1 VNPSLRIKVL
11 LLVGNRL
18 LSEALSRIL
27 RKKSDIVV
35 VSQSASCSNV
45 SGPIAESET
54 EVILMD
60 SASTP
65 TPCLEFISQI
75 RHQYPKVPILM
86 IGSEA
91 DDQAFIKAVRA
102 GIRGYL
108 LRDASASNVISAIR
122 AMARGEAICP
132 PEFCLALF
140 KAVAQ
145 GTGFTPSLR
154 RPNLRLT
161 RRQHELVPMIAQ
173 GLTNKEIANH
183 LNLSEQTVKNHIHRM
198 FRILGVND
206 RLEVTEIALSH
217 SQEFTN

>member
-1 VNPSLRIKVL
+1 VNANLRIKVIL
-11 LLVGNRL
+11 VVGNRL

-35 VSQSASCSNV
+35 VGESASCSNE
-45 SGPIAESET
+45 SGPMAESAT

-65 TPCLEFISQI
+65 TPCLEFICQI
-75 RHQYPKVPILM
+75 RRQYPKVPILM

-91 DDQAFIKAVRA
+91 DDQTFIKAVRA

-108 LRDASASNVISAIR
+108 LRDASATNVISAIR

-140 KAVAQ
+140 NAVAQ
-145 GTGFTPSLR
+145 GTVFTPSLR
-154 RPNLRLT
+154 KLNLRLT

-206 RLEVTEIALSH
+206 RLQVTEIAGVEGSAG
-217 SQEFTN
+217 